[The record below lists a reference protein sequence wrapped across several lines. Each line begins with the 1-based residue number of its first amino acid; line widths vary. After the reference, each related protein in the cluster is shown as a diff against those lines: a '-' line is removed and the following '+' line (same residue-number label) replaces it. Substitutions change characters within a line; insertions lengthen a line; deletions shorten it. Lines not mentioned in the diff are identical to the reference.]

1 MGQSCIPGISWAD
14 VHAGLSGTPLTLA
27 ALVPTLE
34 SDSSP
39 QEQSQVSFAGSHH
52 HFSLSMVAGLASL
65 SYAQHVCGHSGQLWS
80 YLVLVVLVLCF
91 VCLLLFLHNA

>member
-1 MGQSCIPGISWAD
+1 MYMQASLAPHSPW
-14 VHAGLSGTPLTLA
+14 LPWSPRWSLTH
-27 ALVPTLE
+27 P
-34 SDSSP
+34 P

-65 SYAQHVCGHSGQLWS
+65 SYAGHVCGHSGQLWS